1 MIAGVDLSHIDTWL
15 FDLDNTLYPPE
26 VGYLKLVE
34 AKILAYFERL
44 TGLPSAEAW
53 ALQKR
58 YLDQHGTAT
67 AGLIEHHGVDPHHFM
82 ADVHDVPLDTL
93 HPDPAL
99 RRALVRLPG
108 RRLVFTNGS
117 AWHAE
122 RVLKRLEL
130 DDLFEAVFHAEA
142 ADMIAKP
149 DPRAFAAL
157 IAAHAITPKTTAF
170 FEDRAVNLKPAFALG
185 MTTILVGP
193 EAVQD
198 GAAGSTD
205 AFVQHRT
212 ATLAPF
218 LDAARVKE
226 PVP

>member
-1 MIAGVDLSHIDTWL
+1 MMTGADLTHIDTWL

-44 TGLPSAEAW
+44 TGLPAVEAW

-58 YLDQHGTAT
+58 YLDRHGTAT

-99 RRALVRLPG
+99 RNALARLPG
-108 RRLVFTNGS
+108 RQLVFTNGS

-122 RVLKRLEL
+122 RVLRKL
-130 DDLFEAVFHAEA
+130 DLADLFEAVFHAEA
-142 ADMIAKP
+142 AGLIAKP
-149 DPRAFAAL
+149 DPRAFDAL
-157 IAAHAITPKTTAF
+157 IAAHAVTPATTAF
-170 FEDRAVNLKPAFALG
+170 FEDRAVNLAPAAALG
-185 MTTILVGP
+185 MTTVLVSP
-193 EAVQD
+193 E
-198 GAAGSTD
+198 GAGSTD

-212 ATLAPF
+212 AALAPF

-226 PVP
+226 PVL

>member
-1 MIAGVDLSHIDTWL
+1 VTADLTHIDTWL

-26 VGYLKLVE
+26 IGYLKLVE
-34 AKILAYFERL
+34 GRILDYFVRL
-44 TGLPSAEAW
+44 TGLPADEAW

-58 YLDQHGTAT
+58 YLDDYGTAVP
-67 AGLIEHHGVDPHHFM
+67 GLIEHHGVDPHEFM
-82 ADVHDVPLDTL
+82 AYVHDVPLDTL

-99 RRALVRLPG
+99 RRALARLPG

-122 RVLKRLEL
+122 RVLEKLEIA
-130 DDLFEAVFHAEA
+130 DLFDEVFHAEA
-142 ADMIAKP
+142 SNLIPKP
-149 DPRAFAAL
+149 DQRAFDAL
-157 IAAHAITPKTTAF
+157 IAAHAVTPATTAF
-170 FEDRAVNLKPAFALG
+170 FEDRAVNLAPAAKLG

-193 EAVQD
+193 EA
-198 GAAGSTD
+198 ATSTD
-205 AFVQHRT
+205 AFVRHRT

-218 LDAARVKE
+218 LNAARVKE

>member
-1 MIAGVDLSHIDTWL
+1 M
-15 FDLDNTLYPPE
+15 
-26 VGYLKLVE
+26 KLVE

-44 TGLPSAEAW
+44 TGLPPDEAW

-58 YLDQHGTAT
+58 YLNDYGTAVP
-67 AGLIEHHGVDPHHFM
+67 GLIEHHGVDPHAFM
-82 ADVHDVPLDTL
+82 AYVHDVPLDTL

-99 RRALVRLPG
+99 RHALARLPG

-122 RVLKRLEL
+122 RVLERLNIA
-130 DDLFEAVFHAEA
+130 DLFDEVFHAEA
-142 ADMIAKP
+142 SNLIPKP
-149 DPRAFAAL
+149 DPRAFDAL
-157 IAAHAITPKTTAF
+157 IAAHAVTPATTAF
-170 FEDRAVNLKPAFALG
+170 FEDRAVNLAPAAELG
-185 MTTILVGP
+185 MTTVLVGP
-193 EAVQD
+193 EAGV
-198 GAAGSTD
+198 STA

-212 ATLAPF
+212 AKLAPF